1 MNTISAFGFARTTP
15 LSSQMQLQRNIN
27 NTQSALFNLQRQ
39 ISTGQKYHLPSQ
51 SPTSSRR
58 TVLIQRLLESKATQ
72 ANNLQTAQQFLDLT
86 DSSISE
92 VNQLLNDLK
101 GSLLEV
107 PQSTTS
113 DEQRKVIKDELS
125 AAIQQLVGIGNTN
138 IAGRYL
144 FGGAATNQAPI
155 NSSGGYIEFNGNFNG
170 LNTIPGFDQL
180 IQTNADAG
188 SVFGG
193 NQPTVTGSVDL
204 NPAITVDTKLGELNG
219 GNGIPKG
226 FISISDTQSEVTI
239 DIRNAQT
246 VGDVIDLIESN
257 PPEGR
262 TVDVELVD
270 GHLEISIDGAA
281 PSTLLISEVNGGRT
295 AHELGIYANIS
306 TAGSTIVGH
315 DLDPTLTK
323 TTTLDRLQFVD
334 DLGSPVAFDQASG
347 FTISQDNNTYL
358 VDINGAETVE
368 DILNAINGS
377 GASVVASIGN
387 DGKTIR
393 VDSKIAGVDFSIGE
407 NGGTTATQL
416 GIRTFT
422 GNTLLS
428 ELNFGGGVDVA
439 DGTDFTIETRTGN
452 ILDID
457 ISNAKTVQDVLDTI
471 NQHPDNQNP
480 ATSITARL
488 TGVGNGIEL
497 YDPNSLGTLQLT
509 VTRSDLSAAAIDL
522 GFVPVGSDSATA
534 SGDPTTFTGRD
545 VHQHE
550 AKGLFTTLRRLID
563 SLDGGYDEVQFERAM
578 EMFEKDLARLDDA
591 AVDVALRGQR
601 VESLSLSNEE
611 EQLQLQTLLSDEF
624 DVDVVA
630 AISSLTIQE
639 TTLQSSLQLMARS
652 FQLNLFSYI

>member
-15 LSSQMQLQRNIN
+15 LSTQMQLQRNIN

-51 SPTSSRR
+51 SPASSRR
-58 TVLIQRLLESKATQ
+58 TVLIQRLLESKTTQ

-113 DEQRKVIKDELS
+113 DEQRKVIKDELYS
-125 AAIQQLVGIGNTN
+125 AIQQLIGIGNTN
-138 IAGRYL
+138 IGGRYL
-144 FGGAATNQAPI
+144 FGGAATHQAPI
-155 NSSGGYIEFNGNFNG
+155 NSSDGYIKFNGNFNG
-170 LNTIPGFDQL
+170 LDTIPGFDQL

-193 NQPTVTGSVDL
+193 NQPTVSGSIDL
-204 NPAITVDTKLGELNG
+204 NPAITEDTKLGELNG
-219 GNGIPKG
+219 GNGIPRG
-226 FISISDTQSEVTI
+226 LISISDTQSEVTI
-239 DIRNAQT
+239 DLRNAQT

-262 TVDVELVD
+262 TVNVELVD
-270 GHLEISIDGAA
+270 GHLEVSIDGTA

-295 AHELGIYANIS
+295 AHELGIYTNIS
-306 TAGSTIVGH
+306 TAASTVVGH

-334 DLGSPVAFDQASG
+334 DLGSPVSFDQSSG
-347 FTISQDNNTYL
+347 FTINQDNNTYI
-358 VDINGAETVE
+358 VDINNAETVE

-377 GASVVASIGN
+377 GASVVASIAN

-407 NGGTTATQL
+407 NGGTTASQL

-428 ELNFGGGVDVA
+428 ELNFGVGVDVA

-452 ILDID
+452 ILEID

-488 TGVGNGIEL
+488 AGVGNGIEL

-522 GFVPVGSDSATA
+522 GFIPVGSESATA
-534 SGDPTTFTGRD
+534 SGDPTTLTGRD

-550 AKGLFTTLRRLID
+550 SKGLFTTLRRLID
-563 SLDGGYDEVQFERAM
+563 SLDGGYDEVQFARAM
-578 EMFEKDLARLDDA
+578 EMFEKDLTRLDDA

-611 EQLQLQTLLSDEF
+611 EQLQLQTLLSDEL